1 MESLKQ
7 IIEKHIP
14 VFTSLGEEENNEQL
28 NEDIE
33 NIRNE
38 LTGLIKANTKK
49 ISLFSVTIISVIVIC
64 VILSIIFINQGNLSL
79 WANIC
84 TITGVA
90 PLTLVGFIK
99 DWWKDK
105 TNANT
110 LLRLIDSLDKESF
123 YPILA
128 VFVKMLS
135 K

>member
-1 MESLKQ
+1 MASLKQ